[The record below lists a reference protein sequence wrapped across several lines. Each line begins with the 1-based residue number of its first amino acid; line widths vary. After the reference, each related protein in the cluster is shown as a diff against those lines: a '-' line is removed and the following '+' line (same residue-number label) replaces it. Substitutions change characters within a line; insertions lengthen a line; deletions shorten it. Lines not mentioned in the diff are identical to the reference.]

1 MLPLEKWEGASMEYN
16 ETGNNK
22 KHEQVY
28 EYLLKFIDQHHLHPD
43 DKLPTEMEIS
53 QALHVSR
60 TTVQRAL
67 RELVQNKIAYRI
79 QGGGTYLAN
88 PAPASQQNIT
98 FIPLIVSNQ
107 QKSTGCYD
115 YIAGAESFLSKR
127 GCYLTIHNTG
137 ADYSVEK
144 TVINNLVNDGA
155 RYILLLPSEDADP
168 GFYYQHMR
176 RGVHFIFLD
185 RRPFGLS
192 CDMVGSN
199 NILGGFLACEHL
211 IRLGHRRIAYIG
223 GAVASVNTL
232 RDRYEG
238 FCAAMRVNN
247 LPLAE
252 DYGLVHVDEL
262 RLKAVIKETF
272 SHPDPPTAFFAS
284 SDSLAA
290 ATILALRELGL
301 ETPRDISVVGFDGT
315 EVAAVFSPSITTIEQ
330 PFFDIGVQAAELA
343 FQRMNSPESSP
354 SYIQK
359 NLAVRLS
366 VRDSSKPFIPPFSP
380 K

>member
-1 MLPLEKWEGASMEYN
+1 
-16 ETGNNK
+16 
-22 KHEQVY
+22 
-28 EYLLKFIDQHHLHPD
+28 
-43 DKLPTEMEIS
+43 
-53 QALHVSR
+53 
-60 TTVQRAL
+60 
-67 RELVQNKIAYRI
+67 
-79 QGGGTYLAN
+79 
-88 PAPASQQNIT
+88 
-98 FIPLIVSNQ
+98 
-107 QKSTGCYD
+107 
-115 YIAGAESFLSKR
+115 
-127 GCYLTIHNTG
+127 
-137 ADYSVEK
+137 
-144 TVINNLVNDGA
+144 
-155 RYILLLPSEDADP
+155 
-168 GFYYQHMR
+168 
-176 RGVHFIFLD
+176 
-185 RRPFGLS
+185 
-192 CDMVGSN
+192 MVGSN